1 MEHQINVE
9 LEEVLKLEDTIKDSR
24 LHVSGQFL
32 ASMKNEKVVIVVD
45 YEANSK
51 LDVSDIEY
59 TKITAVLDEQD
70 NQAPVVIELNNDD
83 LQAVQSIIYTEVLFA
98 ANNIEDKE

>member
-1 MEHQINVE
+1 MGHQMNIE
-9 LEEVLKLEDTIKDSR
+9 LEEILKLEDIIKDSR

-32 ASMKNEKVVIVVD
+32 ASMKNEEVVIVVD

-59 TKITAVLDEQD
+59 VRIAAVLDMQGRYGSI
-70 NQAPVVIELNNDD
+70 AVELNNDD
-83 LQAVQSIIYTEVLFA
+83 LQALKSIIHTEILFS
-98 ANNIEDKE
+98 ANRVKIEG